1 MYDIHTADGDT
12 RQFGLVDIATK
23 NENNIQNN
31 EYAVVVKG
39 KPSGNHVI
47 EQNCDTSGGNS
58 DNLTESEYDRLNH
71 GRPCSNNNSS
81 NPYDSALGFREECD
95 ATYNTTDYR
104 GIDKGDDS
112 VYDHT

>member
-12 RQFGLVDIATK
+12 RQFGLVDIAIK

-31 EYAVVVKG
+31 EYAIVIKN

-47 EQNCDTSGGNS
+47 EQNCDTSGGHS
-58 DNLTESEYDRLNH
+58 DDLLDSEYDRLNH
-71 GRPCSNNNSS
+71 GRPCSNNDSS

-104 GIDKGDDS
+104 RIDKGDDS